1 MENDK
6 NEENYQNI
14 LKFLDNVGK
23 ALEGQKDIYV
33 QKTDDEKEKGQNP
46 KESLDLFVN
55 ATKNVI
61 SEKYIE
67 TFKQKY
73 DEQSFINELSNWIN
87 DYKEKPDF
95 QTDIKILEKHLSF
108 IRGFIDININ
118 SIDPLVQTDL
128 TNELIEKFS

>member
-33 QKTDDEKEKGQNP
+33 QKTDDEKENGNNP

-55 ATKNVI
+55 ATKKVI
-61 SEKYIE
+61 AEKYVE
-67 TFKQKY
+67 TFKQRY

-108 IRGFIDININ
+108 IRTFIDININ
-118 SIDPLVQTDL
+118 SVDPLVKTDL
-128 TNELIEKFS
+128 TNELIEKFG

>member
-1 MENDK
+1 MENEK

-33 QKTDDEKEKGQNP
+33 QKTDDEKENGQNP
-46 KESLDLFVN
+46 KESLDLFIN
-55 ATKNVI
+55 ATKKVI
-61 SEKYIE
+61 AEKYIE
-67 TFKQKY
+67 AFKVRY

-87 DYKEKPDF
+87 EYKDKPDF
-95 QTDIKILEKHLSF
+95 QTEIKILEKHLSF

>member
-1 MENDK
+1 MENEK

-33 QKTDDEKEKGQNP
+33 QKTNEDKESGQNP

-55 ATKNVI
+55 ATKKVI
-61 SEKYIE
+61 AEKYIE
-67 TFKQKY
+67 TFKVRY
-73 DEQSFINELSNWIN
+73 DEQSFITELSNWIN
-87 DYKEKPDF
+87 EYKEKPDF

>member
-1 MENDK
+1 MEDEK
-6 NEENYQNI
+6 DENYQNI
-14 LKFLDNVGK
+14 IKFLDNVGK
-23 ALEGQKDIYV
+23 ALEGQKDIYI
-33 QKTDDEKEKGQNP
+33 QKTDEEREKGQNP
-46 KESLDLFVN
+46 KESLNIFVQ
-55 ATKNVI
+55 ATKDI
-61 SEKYIE
+61 IAEKYIE
-67 TFKQKY
+67 AFKHKY

-128 TNELIEKFS
+128 TNELIEKYS